1 MNAVIYARYSSDK
14 QREESIE
21 GQIRECRAYADR
33 NGIDIVGEYIDRAKS
48 ASKDLEKR
56 KEFLRMIRDS
66 RNGNFDFV
74 IVWKIDRFARD
85 QYDSIVYKRE
95 LEKNGV
101 KVLSATEM
109 ISDSKEGKIMEA
121 FLRVMAE
128 IYSDDLAE
136 KVKRGHKENAL
147 KCQHNG
153 GPTPFGYKVVDHKLV
168 IDPLTAPVVKEIYQ
182 RYADGET
189 IRQILEDL
197 NNRGIRTSKG
207 NPFTYPSFNTILKN
221 RAYIGEYSYD
231 GAVVPGGVPAIVPQE
246 VFDKV
251 QVRRERNK
259 QAPAATKSKTHFL
272 LTTKLFCGECG
283 ALVVGDS
290 GKSKNGTV
298 HHYYKCGKAKREK
311 ACGLK
316 AVRKEWIEDIVV
328 EHTMLMLNNAPLME
342 RLTDRLFKLQ
352 GKESALLV
360 LLKKQLADVEKGIDN
375 ILNAIQMGIFTASTK
390 DRLAALEN
398 EKATFEA
405 SIAREQAENPVLTR
419 EQIRFF
425 LERYRHTDATDP
437 VERQRLIDCF
447 INAVYLYEDKIVL
460 VFNYKDGTKT
470 ISLKELECS
479 DLMCVGSP

>member
-1 MNAVIYARYSSDK
+1 MNAVIYARFSSDR

-21 GQIRECRAYADR
+21 GQIRECRAYAKKHDMT
-33 NGIDIVGEYIDRAKS
+33 IVGEYIDRAKS
-48 ASKDLEKR
+48 ASKETVKR
-56 KEFLRMIRDS
+56 ENFERMIFDS
-66 RNGNFDFV
+66 SRKRFDAV
-74 IVWKIDRFARD
+74 LVWKLDRFARNR
-85 QYDSIVYKRE
+85 YDSAHYKNLLR
-95 LEKNGV
+95 KNGV
-101 KVLSATEM
+101 EVISATEVL
-109 ISDSKEGKIMEA
+109 SDGPERIIMESM
-121 FLRVMAE
+121 LEGMAE
-128 IYSDDLAE
+128 YYSAE
-136 KVKRGHKENAL
+136 LSIKVKRGHTENAL
-147 KCQHNG
+147 KCRNNG
-153 GPTPFGYKVVDHKLV
+153 GPTPLGYRVIDHKLV

-189 IRQILEDL
+189 IRQILDDL

-251 QVRRERNK
+251 QVRREKNK
-259 QAPAATKSKTHFL
+259 RAPAATKSKTHFL

-342 RLTDRLFKLQ
+342 RLTDRLVNLQ

-375 ILNAIQMGIFTASTK
+375 ILNAIQMGIFTVSTK
-390 DRLAALEN
+390 DRLAALES

-405 SIAREQAENPVLTR
+405 SIAKEQAENPILTR

-425 LERYRHTDATDP
+425 LERYRHTDVTDP

-447 INAVYLYEDKIVL
+447 VNAVYLYEDKIVL